1 MRKNSLVLL
10 LLFAAVFIYA
20 TQIEV
25 VGEVFS
31 SYSG

>member
-1 MRKNSLVLL
+1 MKKIVLL
-10 LLFAAVFIYA
+10 LAMLMFVLFTYA

-25 VGEVFS
+25 VGEIFA

>member
-1 MRKNSLVLL
+1 MRKILL
-10 LLFAAVFIYA
+10 LLMLAMLTLSVYA

-25 VGEVFS
+25 VGELFA

>member
-1 MRKNSLVLL
+1 MKKILL
-10 LLFAAVFIYA
+10 LIVMLMSVLFMYA

-25 VGEVFS
+25 VGEVFA